1 MNKNA
6 NKTDIHRDADDITAT
21 MDVMVELAYDGD
33 ADALYCLEL
42 IRVVIAD
49 WIKSMDA
56 KQAANS

>member
-1 MNKNA
+1 
-6 NKTDIHRDADDITAT
+6 
-21 MDVMVELAYDGD
+21 MVELACDGD